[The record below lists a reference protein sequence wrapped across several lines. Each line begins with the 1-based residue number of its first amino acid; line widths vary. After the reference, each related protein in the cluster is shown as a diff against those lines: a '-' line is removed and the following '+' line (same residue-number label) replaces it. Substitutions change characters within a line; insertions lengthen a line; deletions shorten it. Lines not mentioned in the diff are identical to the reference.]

1 MADFIDKYIVGVSRT
16 MSEIVRL
23 GNLKR
28 EEMPGQSANAG
39 YFHLY
44 QQVLFYYPDGKH
56 KLHEWMEKEYRLWCD
71 VIRRGVEHGELRSDT
86 DIQEAAALF
95 RQVFIGLSYQMSYA
109 DGLDV
114 EILRRRFMYIYGLLK
129 R

>member
-28 EEMPGQSANAG
+28 EDMPGQSANAG

-44 QQVLFYYPDGKH
+44 QQVLFYYPDGKR
-56 KLHEWMEKEYRLWCD
+56 KLHEWMEKEYRL
-71 VIRRGVEHGELRSDT
+71 
-86 DIQEAAALF
+86 
-95 RQVFIGLSYQMSYA
+95 
-109 DGLDV
+109 
-114 EILRRRFMYIYGLLK
+114 
-129 R
+129 